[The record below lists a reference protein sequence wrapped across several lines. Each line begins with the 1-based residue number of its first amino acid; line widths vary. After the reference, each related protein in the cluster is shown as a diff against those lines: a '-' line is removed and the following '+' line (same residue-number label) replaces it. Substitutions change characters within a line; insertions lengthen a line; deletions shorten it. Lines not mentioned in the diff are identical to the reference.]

1 MYVSVYAG
9 ACAPWGAHFLLPS
22 LCTLHS
28 GWQACNKS
36 KRLYLLSHLTG
47 PAMAILLW
55 RPNLRTSCSTH
66 IWPKAKPTVSH
77 LFYVWP
83 LTHVSLFLN
92 LLTFL
97 LTQNVSAF
105 ALSLLFKTHSPGSLG
120 PRVSNKHVWAQPAQH
135 IPLKKKKTI
144 MLKTHLTGCY
154 CVFITPH
161 WYLEHGR
168 YCNCF
173 AVTCVQKC
181 LAFWL
186 QFPVVNYA
194 VSTFILHTAQNHL

>member
-1 MYVSVYAG
+1 MRIKCENTYKNPHYRANVHK
-9 ACAPWGAHFLLPS
+9 WIQPS
-22 LCTLHS
+22 LLWARAGKGRRNGMVSSNCKHLKKLSSSLWLRVCQCVCRGMRTLGSSFPPSIFMHTPLRVT
-28 GWQACNKS
+28 GLQQEQAPLPAES
-36 KRLYLLSHLTG
+36 PHWSSHG
-47 PAMAILLW
+47 NPLLW

-135 IPLKKKKTI
+135 IPLKKKK
-144 MLKTHLTGCY
+144 KTSC
-154 CVFITPH
+154 
-161 WYLEHGR
+161 
-168 YCNCF
+168 
-173 AVTCVQKC
+173 
-181 LAFWL
+181 
-186 QFPVVNYA
+186 
-194 VSTFILHTAQNHL
+194 